1 MPLQTGVFDAD
12 SHVMETAEWLPAFA
26 DPAIRGRLRDLGLAK
41 AGSAAEAL
49 MAKLPATWEGHR
61 ALEIDETILTGAKG
75 WLAPG
80 ALDSTV
86 RSRVL
91 DALEIAAQLVFP
103 TFSLTHF
110 ADARDPDVVYGGA
123 TALNRAITA
132 FCADDPRLKAVG
144 FVPMNDPEQS
154 VRAAAEAI
162 ALGVSAVWLPSEATG
177 GISPSHVAYD
187 PLWATLQDAGVPLVL
202 HIGGGKLLDK
212 VFHDNGHPRPT
223 DWLGGGENLRAKDFP
238 VMHHSPERFLTCLV
252 LDGVLDRFPGLRIGV
267 IELGA
272 SWVPG
277 MLRNLDHAHTS
288 FGRSEPLL
296 QGLSLK
302 PSEFVRRQVRF
313 TPFPFEDA
321 GWLVDQAGPELFMFS
336 TDYPHPEGGRR
347 PYERFTESL
356 AGHDEATLDRFFR
369 TNGFELLGLG

>member
-1 MPLQTGVFDAD
+1 MGLLKFAGGRVFDPEHGVDGVVQDIFVRDGRIVAAPGSDAD
-12 SHVMETAEWLPAFA
+12 IAQEI
-26 DPAIRGRLRDLGLAK
+26 DCRGRIVMSGA
-41 AGSAAEAL
+41 
-49 MAKLPATWEGHR
+49 
-61 ALEIDETILTGAKG
+61 IDMHT
-75 WLAPG
+75 
-80 ALDSTV
+80 
-86 RSRVL
+86 
-91 DALEIAAQLVFP
+91 
-103 TFSLTHF
+103 
-110 ADARDPDVVYGGA
+110 
-123 TALNRAITA
+123 
-132 FCADDPRLKAVG
+132 
-144 FVPMNDPEQS
+144 
-154 VRAAAEAI
+154 
-162 ALGVSAVWLPSEATG
+162 
-177 GISPSHVAYD
+177 
-187 PLWATLQDAGVPLVL
+187 

-336 TDYPHPEGGRR
+336 TDYPHPEGSWPKTRAHLQSTFSGLPDADIAAMLGENAIAFYGFDRA
-347 PYERFTESL
+347 EL
-356 AGHDEATLDRFFR
+356 APIAARIGPARSDFNTM
-369 TNGFELLGLG
+369 TQ

>member
-1 MPLQTGVFDAD
+1 M
-12 SHVMETAEWLPAFA
+12 
-26 DPAIRGRLRDLGLAK
+26 
-41 AGSAAEAL
+41 
-49 MAKLPATWEGHR
+49 
-61 ALEIDETILTGAKG
+61 
-75 WLAPG
+75 
-80 ALDSTV
+80 
-86 RSRVL
+86 
-91 DALEIAAQLVFP
+91 
-103 TFSLTHF
+103 
-110 ADARDPDVVYGGA
+110 
-123 TALNRAITA
+123 
-132 FCADDPRLKAVG
+132 KAVG
-144 FVPMNDPEQS
+144 FVPMNHPEQS